1 MKTTDE
7 GQSWQEISPD
17 LTKADPET
25 LKPSGGPIN
34 RDAVGAEHYATV
46 YALAESPHEPG
57 VLWAGSDDGLLH
69 ISKDGGAN
77 WTDITPHPPAPSP
90 TRREGEQENNE
101 IDTGDES
108 PSLFMGEGFGV
119 GVMFNMIEPSPHD
132 PATAYVTATRYKN
145 DDYAPYVF
153 KTTDYGE
160 SWTLITDGIAGDHF
174 CRALREDPAREG
186 LLYLGTEFG
195 LYVSFNGGESWER
208 FQLNLPVSP
217 IYDLQ
222 IKGTDLVVATHGRS
236 FWILDDVTVLHQ
248 INPHPKSLPHK
259 EGGTF
264 FSPSLLVGEGAG
276 GWGEAATLLKP
287 RTVERHLPKVF
298 EGLFESGE
306 GKQYMSTLGMVAAL
320 SQGGDSRARRE
331 ASLP

>member
-1 MKTTDE
+1 
-7 GQSWQEISPD
+7 
-17 LTKADPET
+17 
-25 LKPSGGPIN
+25 
-34 RDAVGAEHYATV
+34 
-46 YALAESPHEPG
+46 
-57 VLWAGSDDGLLH
+57 
-69 ISKDGGAN
+69 
-77 WTDITPHPPAPSP
+77 
-90 TRREGEQENNE
+90 
-101 IDTGDES
+101 
-108 PSLFMGEGFGV
+108 MGEGFGV

-174 CRALREDPAREG
+174 CRALRADPRREG

-195 LYVSFNGGESWER
+195 LYISFDGGESWER

-217 IYDLQ
+217 IYDMQ

-306 GKQYMSTLGMVAAL
+306 GKQYMSTLGMVAPYLKEETPEHGVKHRYLDSGANPPKGAVITYYL
-320 SQGGDSRARRE
+320 REEPKRRYRCASTTSRAMKSRLSRACTPMTKKRRRGLGLTIRPKNC
-331 ASLP
+331 ASRQRPAGIASSGICAIPMPTRSPPTTTISRAISRDPTPRPAATA